1 MIARRD
7 PFAAAYTDSTYPQR
21 TMLVRTQCG
30 SISLARI
37 VGKRRMTR
45 IGVSSAIA
53 GRMIADVEIRSF
65 LCLRRLSRVCG
76 RRDLAER
83 DFAMFDFAER
93 DRRSR

>member
-1 MIARRD
+1 MA
-7 PFAAAYTDSTYPQR
+7 
-21 TMLVRTQCG
+21 
-30 SISLARI
+30 
-37 VGKRRMTR
+37 R

-83 DFAMFDFAER
+83 DFAGRDLAER

>member
-1 MIARRD
+1 M
-7 PFAAAYTDSTYPQR
+7 
-21 TMLVRTQCG
+21 
-30 SISLARI
+30 ARI
-37 VGKRRMTR
+37 G
-45 IGVSSAIA
+45 ISSAIA

-65 LCLRRLSRVCG
+65 PCLRQRSRVCA